1 MNAECGM
8 PSDAIEAPRADGTRL
23 RIEFTWRGDRYGH
36 VISMLD
42 PGGQS
47 QPLLE
52 SVEGSSDD
60 PWPPSPPLQ
69 SLSIETLPDDRSAAL
84 LVGMA
89 GRSHWSAS
97 IEPDR
102 EAPAL
107 VFDVACRHPER
118 SVSLGSRYRH
128 VSAAAESTFIHAEG
142 ADVVRDSDIVS
153 IRPTAVANGTG
164 TTRWKF
170 SVIMPPTD
178 DRRAPA
184 EATALPR

>member
-1 MNAECGM
+1 MRNE
-8 PSDAIEAPRADGTRL
+8 AIEAADASGA
-23 RIEFTWRGDRYGH
+23 RIRVEFTPRGDRYVH
-36 VISMLD
+36 IISMLD
-42 PGGQS
+42 PSGQI

-52 SVEGSSDD
+52 SVEGSADD

-69 SLSIETLPDDRSAAL
+69 SLSIETLPDGRSAAL

-102 EAPAL
+102 DAPAL
-107 VFDVACRHPER
+107 IFDVACRHPER
-118 SVSLGSRYRH
+118 PLSLGSRYRQ
-128 VSAAAESTFIHAEG
+128 VSAAGERVFIHAEG
-142 ADVVRDSDIVS
+142 ADVAGDGDILS
-153 IRPTAVANGTG
+153 IRPTAVASGAG

-170 SVIMPPTD
+170 TVIMPPTD